1 MSDIRLTQDAEYLL
15 CELYNAYRIRRKN
28 GMTSDNAKHFGGSA
42 AIQSEFIQQWPKN
55 DIDEAARELSRS
67 GMLGCQFGDNT
78 IPNCWLLPDGII
90 YMEHRFGDKMDQL
103 IQRIASLRAA
113 IFG

>member
-15 CELYNAYRIRRKN
+15 CELYEAYRTRRKD
-28 GMTSDNAKHFGGSA
+28 GMTSDKAKLFGGST
-42 AIQSEFIQQWPKN
+42 AIQSEFIQQWPTN

-67 GMLGCQFGDNT
+67 GMLKCHYGDNT
-78 IPNCWLLPDGII
+78 VLNCWLLSDGIT
-90 YMEHRFGDKMDQL
+90 YMEHRFGDKLDQL
-103 IQRIASLRAA
+103 VQRIAALRAA